1 MRAAFKEINKPKV
14 TRRSQRLASPRDQP
28 IDCGGAAK
36 RSRQELTDILDKQ
49 KERIEIRRKESL
61 ERTTSSCQPEA
72 PGLGLESIDSNID
85 MITSGLKTLTKKVS
99 HGTVLPV
106 HHARNQSKSTRS
118 SGVSLEPIPPI
129 RPLQRDPQRRGFGVS
144 RRPVTS
150 PPPKK

>member
-14 TRRSQRLASPRDQP
+14 TRRSQRLASPRSEVVD
-28 IDCGGAAK
+28 

-61 ERTTSSCQPEA
+61 ERTMSNCVENSNISIK
-72 PGLGLESIDSNID
+72 SIDSNID

-99 HGTVLPV
+99 QDRTGTVLPV
-106 HHARNQSKSTRS
+106 HHARIQSK
-118 SGVSLEPIPPI
+118 LEPITPI
-129 RPLQRDPQRRGFGVS
+129 KPLQRSIS

>member
-14 TRRSQRLASPRDQP
+14 TRRSQKLVSPRSEVVD
-28 IDCGGAAK
+28 

-61 ERTTSSCQPEA
+61 ERTTSNCVENSNT
-72 PGLGLESIDSNID
+72 SIDYIDKNID

-99 HGTVLPV
+99 QGTVLPV
-106 HHARNQSKSTRS
+106 NHARNQSKLTRS

-129 RPLQRDPQRRGFGVS
+129 KPLQRDPQRRGFGVS

-150 PPPKK
+150 PPKK

>member
-14 TRRSQRLASPRDQP
+14 TRRSQRLASPRSEVAD
-28 IDCGGAAK
+28 
-36 RSRQELTDILDKQ
+36 RSRQELTEILDKQ

-61 ERTTSSCQPEA
+61 ERTLPTLSDSNISIK
-72 PGLGLESIDSNID
+72 SIDKNID

-99 HGTVLPV
+99 QDRTGTVLPV
-106 HHARNQSKSTRS
+106 HHARNQSK
-118 SGVSLEPIPPI
+118 LEPIPPI
-129 RPLQRDPQRRGFGVS
+129 RPLQRSIS

>member
-14 TRRSQRLASPRDQP
+14 TRRSQRLASPRSEVVD
-28 IDCGGAAK
+28 

-61 ERTTSSCQPEA
+61 ERTMSNCVENSNISIK
-72 PGLGLESIDSNID
+72 SIDSNID

-99 HGTVLPV
+99 QDTTKRTSPV
-106 HHARNQSKSTRS
+106 IQ
-118 SGVSLEPIPPI
+118 PITPI

-144 RRPVTS
+144 RRPVTA